1 MTHTKII
8 MMIQMTKKQI
18 GTLMN
23 PIVEWMDAYKYM
35 QQTLSARL
43 WCYLL
48 VESSLL
54 YIGQKHFPSQLP
66 IPLHLFYTC
75 RKNFQFQLLMPYFV
89 CAVIGREK
97 VFKVNPQENEEN
109 GEMKKIMAM
118 NYRGVRW

>member
-1 MTHTKII
+1 MTTN
-8 MMIQMTKKQI
+8 QI
-18 GTLMN
+18 WTLMN

-35 QQTLSARL
+35 QQTLSAKL

-54 YIGQKHFPSQLP
+54 YTCKKHFQSQLP
-66 IPLHLFYTC
+66 MPLHLFYTC

-118 NYRGVRW
+118 NYIGVRR